1 MLGEWRNCDVLLD
14 LVSRQ
19 QRRTRSDLKKQAWE
33 LVREHLLQTREK
45 QVARVGKK
53 LPRQDLVGYAA
64 LARALTGRPPHE
76 SPEILIERLCGSVQR
91 AWTKWQSVLARAE
104 KTRAVNDL
112 HAFRVA
118 TKDLRYRT
126 ELLYD
131 LGHKELKPQLKWL
144 EELQDRLGIWHDR
157 QVLNEAVARALARPE
172 LLLNELAA
180 VRMLLTELEKD
191 RSRQAQDGETILR
204 LATEHPGRKEME
216 SWGVNP
222 SRLTPHPS
230 RNELGV
236 KREQI
241 EVTAERNEVQE

>member
-19 QRRTRSDLKKQAWE
+19 QRRTRSDSKKQAWD
-33 LVREHLLQTREK
+33 LVREHLLQTRAK

-64 LARALTGRPPHE
+64 LARDLTGRPPHE
-76 SPEILIERLCGSVQR
+76 NPEILLQRLCGSVQR
-91 AWTKWQSVLARAE
+91 AWTKWQSALARAQQ
-104 KTRAVNDL
+104 TRAVNDL

-131 LGHKELKPQLKWL
+131 LGHKEMKPQLKWL
-144 EELQDRLGIWHDR
+144 EELQDTLGIWHDR

-172 LLLNELAA
+172 ILLNELAA
-180 VRMLLTELEKD
+180 AQILLTELEKD
-191 RSRQAQDGETILR
+191 RSRQGQDGETIFR
-204 LATEHPGRKEME
+204 LATEHPGHEQMDNW
-216 SWGVNP
+216 SQNP
-222 SRLTPHPS
+222 LLLTLHP
-230 RNELGV
+230 L
-236 KREQI
+236 REG
-241 EVTAERNEVQE
+241 

>member
-53 LPRQDLVGYAA
+53 LPRQDLVGYAV
-64 LARALTGRPPHE
+64 LARALTARPPHE
-76 SPEILIERLCGSVQR
+76 SPEILIQRLCGSVQR
-91 AWTKWQSVLARAE
+91 AWTKWQSALACAE

-131 LGHKELKPQLKWL
+131 LGYKELKPQLKWL

-157 QVLNEAVARALARPE
+157 QMLNEAVARALARPE
-172 LLLNELAA
+172 LLLNELGA
-180 VRMLLTELEKD
+180 VGMLLTELEKD
-191 RSRQAQDGETILR
+191 RSRQAQGGETILR
-204 LATEHPGRKEME
+204 LATKHPGRKEME

-222 SRLTPHPS
+222 SRLTSHPS
-230 RNELGV
+230 RTELGV
-236 KREQI
+236 KREQM
-241 EVTAERNEVQE
+241 EVTVERNEVQE